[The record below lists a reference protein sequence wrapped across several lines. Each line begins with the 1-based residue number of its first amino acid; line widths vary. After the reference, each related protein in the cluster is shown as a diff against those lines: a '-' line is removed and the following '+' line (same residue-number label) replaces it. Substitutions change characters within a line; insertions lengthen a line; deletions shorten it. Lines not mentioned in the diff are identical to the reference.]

1 MNVTTRRAAEMLATM
16 APDPK
21 ARAHRRAVLR
31 ELAMTHCP
39 DCSAWMSKRLSHS
52 TRLRLSCGPTCPS
65 RNGVDDV
72 VVARLLDGS
81 PVTSTRGERIEA
93 VRVLT
98 ARGRSAS
105 WIADYLHTTRRSIE
119 RYRAELTNRK
129 QAVA

>member
-21 ARAHRRAVLR
+21 AKAHRRAVLR

-39 DCSAWMSKRLSHS
+39 DCSAWMPKRLAHS
-52 TRLRLSCGPTCPS
+52 TRLRLSCGPTCPG

-72 VVARLLDGS
+72 VVVRLLDGS
-81 PVTSTRGERIEA
+81 HVVSTKAERLEA

-98 ARGRSAS
+98 DRGRSAS
-105 WIADYLHTTRRSIE
+105 WIADRLHTTERSIQ
-119 RYRAELTNRK
+119 RYRAEIATRK
-129 QAVA
+129 AA